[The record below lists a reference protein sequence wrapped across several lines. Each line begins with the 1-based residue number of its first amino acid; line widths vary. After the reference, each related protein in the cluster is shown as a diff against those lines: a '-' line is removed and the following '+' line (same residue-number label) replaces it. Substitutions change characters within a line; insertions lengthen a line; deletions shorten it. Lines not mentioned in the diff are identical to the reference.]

1 MDSSSPPSSILIIG
15 SGVFGLSTA
24 FELTQRPFFA
34 RTSITVLDR
43 SPDNGVF
50 PSSDASS
57 IDSSRIIRPDYADP
71 AYASLA
77 AKAHEF
83 WRQQGDDELGGQ
95 GRYTESGMILLADTP
110 TTAKADPKIGLSAKQ
125 VEEKK
130 KSALEYVRESWDN
143 VRALAGQKASGLS
156 PDKIR
161 ELPNTASV
169 VEAIGADPSTAAA
182 NPPGDW
188 GYLNETSGWADAEK
202 SMAWFLKKVRQT
214 GRVTFVHGTAAALT
228 CTGDRV
234 TGARLDSG
242 RQLVAD
248 LVIVATGAW
257 TGALIDLAGQAI
269 ATGQTLAYMDITAEE
284 QAAISQRPVIL
295 NLSTGLFVI
304 PPAGRQLK
312 VARHSYGYINPQPTS
327 PDVLPTAPG
336 APLPATSTS
345 LPRTLLTDP
354 NLRIPSEGEADLRK
368 AIRAM
373 VPLKELHD
381 RPFVKTRL
389 CWYTDTSTGDFLID
403 YHPGWKG
410 LFVATAG
417 SGHGFKFLPVIGQM
431 IVDCLEGRRPA
442 QFDEKWKWKGISAK
456 ENVKQLHKHIVTE
469 DGSRGG
475 RPGLILEEELA
486 KDHRDNSI
494 RARM

>member
-1 MDSSSPPSSILIIG
+1 MDPSSPPSSILIIG

-24 FELTQRPFFA
+24 FELTRRPFFA

-77 AKAHEF
+77 AKAHEY
-83 WRQQGDDELGGQ
+83 WRQQVDDELGGQ
-95 GRYTESGMILLADTP
+95 GRYTESGMILLADSP
-110 TTAKADPKIGLSAKQ
+110 STAQADPKTGLGAKQ

-143 VRALAGQKASGLS
+143 VRALAAQEASGLS
-156 PDKIR
+156 AEKIR
-161 ELPNTASV
+161 ELPNATAV
-169 VEAIGADPSTAAA
+169 MEAMGTDPTIAAV
-182 NPPGDW
+182 NRPGDW
-188 GYLNETSGWADAEK
+188 GYLNGTSGWADAEK
-202 SMAWFLKKVRQT
+202 SMAWFFNKVRQT
-214 GRVTFVHGTAAALT
+214 GRVNFVHGTATALT
-228 CTGDRV
+228 RTGDRV

-242 RQLVAD
+242 RHLEAD

-257 TGALIDLAGQAI
+257 TGALVDLAGQAI
-269 ATGQTLAYMDITAEE
+269 ATGQALAYMDITPEE
-284 QAAISQRPVIL
+284 QAALCRRPVIL

-304 PPAGRQLK
+304 PPAVCQLK

-327 PDVLPTAPG
+327 PDVLPTRPG
-336 APLPATSTS
+336 ARLPANSTS
-345 LPRTLLTDP
+345 LPRTLLSDP
-354 NLRIPSEGEADLRK
+354 NLRIPSEGEADLRR

-373 VPLKELHD
+373 VPLKELHN

-417 SGHGFKFLPVIGQM
+417 SGHGFKFLPVIGEL
-431 IVDCLEGRRPA
+431 IVDCLKGRRPA
-442 QFDEKWKWKGISAK
+442 EFDEKWKWKGNDAK
-456 ENVKQLHKHIVTE
+456 EDVQQLDKHIVTE

-475 RPGLILEEELA
+475 RPGLILAEELA
-486 KDHRDNSI
+486 KDNSLKP
-494 RARM
+494 RM

>member
-1 MDSSSPPSSILIIG
+1 MIAFSPPSSILIIG

-24 FELTQRPFFA
+24 FELTQRPSFA

-71 AYASLA
+71 AYAALA

-83 WRQQGDDELGGQ
+83 WRQQGDHELGGQ
-95 GRYTESGMILLADTP
+95 GRYSESGMILLADTP
-110 TTAKADPKIGLSAKQ
+110 TTAEADPNIGLSAKQ

-130 KSALEYVRESWDN
+130 KSALEYVRESWEN
-143 VRALAGQKASGLS
+143 VRALAAKKSNGLS
-156 PDKIR
+156 PGGIR

-169 VEAIGADPSTAAA
+169 VEAIGAEPAIAAV
-182 NPPGDW
+182 NSPGDW
-188 GYLNETSGWADAEK
+188 GYLNPTSGWADAEK
-202 SMAWFLKKVRQT
+202 SMAWFLEKVRQT
-214 GRVTFVHGTAAALT
+214 GRVNFVHGTATALT

-242 RQLVAD
+242 GQLEAD
-248 LVIVATGAW
+248 LVIVAAGAW

-269 ATGQTLAYMDITAEE
+269 ATGQTLAYMDITPEE
-284 QAAISQRPVIL
+284 QAALGRRPVIL
-295 NLSTGLFVI
+295 NLSTGLFII

-312 VARHSYGYINPQPTS
+312 IARHSYGYINPQPT
-327 PDVLPTAPG
+327 PPGILPTRPG

-354 NLRIPSEGEADLRK
+354 TLRIPSEGEADLRE
-368 AIRAM
+368 AVRAM
-373 VPLKELHD
+373 VPLKDLHD

-389 CWYTDTSTGDFLID
+389 CWYTDTRTGDFLID

-417 SGHGFKFLPVIGQM
+417 SGHGFKFLPVIGQL
-431 IVDCLEGRRPA
+431 IVDCLEGRRPP
-442 QFDEKWKWKGISAK
+442 QFDIKWKWKGVDAT
-456 ENVKQLHKHIVTE
+456 ENAKQLHKHIVTE

-486 KDHRDNSI
+486 KENKDNRLKS
-494 RARM
+494 RT